1 MNVKVIAT
9 TTTEGLNNKDDFNY
23 MSGLLAG
30 ICYMPTNFEQL
41 KNQCQEKILNRSD
54 TTKKNGH
61 HSVFEHE
68 YVTFVLTDVPKLF
81 AMILN
86 NQKTFV
92 TSEKSARYTVMET
105 KDQENV
111 LYNKWKNIFIKLIQ
125 EKYKN
130 HSYFTEKRI
139 EKLAM
144 ENARYM
150 ISIYT
155 NTTMAYTVSYRQ
167 LNYLYS
173 WLQTLKQ
180 QPNEYITKLTPCIDE
195 FCQAIN
201 QLNLFDPELAN
212 DGKNR
217 EIAFF
222 EKYPKKE
229 YFGSVYSTNYKGSW
243 ASFAQAQRHRTIN
256 YEISIPFTQE
266 FYVPKIIQNTQKLK
280 QMWLDDLKSIAHLH
294 PQAELI
300 NINERS
306 FPECFVLKAKE
317 RLCTAAQLEVM
328 QQTKQ
333 TLEKYIEQCDD
344 PYVTA
349 QLQAINNGARCV
361 NQNYK
366 CNQPCGFKQ
375 GIDLSREI

>member
-1 MNVKVIAT
+1 MNIEVIAT
-9 TTTEGLNNKDDFNY
+9 TSTENLNNRDDFNY

-30 ICYMPTNFEQL
+30 ICYMPSTFEQL
-41 KNQCQEKILNRSD
+41 KTQSQEKTLKRSD

-68 YVTFVLTDVPKLF
+68 YITLVLTDVPKLF

-105 KDQENV
+105 KAEENI
-111 LYNKWKNIFIKLIQ
+111 LYNKWKKIFIELIQ
-125 EKYKN
+125 EKYKGT
-130 HSYFTEKRI
+130 SYFTDKRI

-150 ISIYT
+150 TSIYT
-155 NTTMAYTVSYRQ
+155 NTTLAYTVSYRQ

-173 WLQTLKQ
+173 WLQNLKKDT
-180 QPNEYITKLTPCIDE
+180 NEYITKLIPCIDE
-195 FCQAIN
+195 FCQAIS
-201 QLNLFDPELAN
+201 QLNFIDAELIN
-212 DGKNR
+212 DGKSR

-256 YEISIPFTQE
+256 YEISIPYTKE
-266 FYVPKIIQNTQKLK
+266 FYIPKMIKNNEKLK
-280 QMWLDDLKSIAHLH
+280 QMWLDDLTSIAHLH

-328 QQTKQ
+328 EQTKQ
-333 TLEKYIEQCDD
+333 TLEKYIEQCED
-344 PYVTA
+344 PYVKA
-349 QLQAINNGARCV
+349 QLLAINNGARCV

-366 CNQPCGFKQ
+366 CNEPCGFKQ